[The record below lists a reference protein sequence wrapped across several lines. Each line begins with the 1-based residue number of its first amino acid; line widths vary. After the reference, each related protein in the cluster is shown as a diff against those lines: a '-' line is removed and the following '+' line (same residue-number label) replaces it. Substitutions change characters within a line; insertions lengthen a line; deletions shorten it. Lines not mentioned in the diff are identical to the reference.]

1 MDDSEND
8 DSHADLDNNLTGVSA
23 ILNNNNFTHN
33 ILGPILNFRDPNE
46 ATLGAIHETTAC
58 ESSHEHTHADSE
70 DDNGYNGS
78 EMEGD
83 RTENTWRDEATESH
97 VNQTSRVR
105 TVPSESGSERT
116 GASLV
121 PLLIFSLIFFLII
134 VTYTEHHLFPT
145 IDSLYGINSGRH
157 T

>member
-1 MDDSEND
+1 MN
-8 DSHADLDNNLTGVSA
+8 T
-23 ILNNNNFTHN
+23 
-33 ILGPILNFRDPNE
+33 
-46 ATLGAIHETTAC
+46 
-58 ESSHEHTHADSE
+58 SE

-83 RTENTWRDEATESH
+83 RTENTRRDEATESR